1 MKTKMSKV
9 LLLAKKPNW
18 QKKGSKQF
26 SISRNT
32 DDGRELM
39 IDKLK
44 KLCREFGDRLHTPA
58 GLVLEILTSYEK
70 LLTKYSRVSNKNNTY
85 REALDDIL
93 HGRGCEKSLDND
105 GNRVVILHEGML
117 EEISRIIKE

>member
-1 MKTKMSKV
+1 MKTKQSKV
-9 LLLAKKPNW
+9 LLFAKKPNW

-26 SISRNT
+26 SISQNT
-32 DDGRELM
+32 DEGRELM

-117 EEISRIIKE
+117 EKISKAIEE

>member
-1 MKTKMSKV
+1 MKTKQSKV
-9 LLLAKKPNW
+9 LLFAKKPNW

-26 SISRNT
+26 SISQNT
-32 DDGRELM
+32 NDGRELM

-44 KLCREFGDRLHTPA
+44 KLCREFGDRVHTPA
-58 GLVLEILTSYEK
+58 GLVLEILTNYEK
-70 LLTKYSRVSNKNNTY
+70 LLKKYSRISNKNNVY

-93 HGRGCEKSLDND
+93 HGRDCEKSLDDD

-117 EEISRIIKE
+117 KKISKVIEE

>member
-1 MKTKMSKV
+1 MKTKQSKV
-9 LLLAKKPNW
+9 LLFAKKPNW

-26 SISRNT
+26 SISQNT
-32 DDGRELM
+32 DEGRELM

-70 LLTKYSRVSNKNNTY
+70 LLTKYSRVSNKNNTD

-93 HGRGCEKSLDND
+93 HGKKKKKSLDND
-105 GNRVVILHEGML
+105 GNRDVILHEGML

>member
-1 MKTKMSKV
+1 MKTKQSKV
-9 LLLAKKPNW
+9 LLFAKKPNW
-18 QKKGSKQF
+18 QKKGSKQI
-26 SISRNT
+26 SISQNT
-32 DDGRELM
+32 NDGRELM

-44 KLCREFGDRLHTPA
+44 KLCREFGDRVHTPA
-58 GLVLEILTSYEK
+58 GLVLEILTNYEK
-70 LLTKYSRVSNKNNTY
+70 LLKKYSRISNKNNVY

-117 EEISRIIKE
+117 EKISKVIEE

>member
-1 MKTKMSKV
+1 MKTKQSKV
-9 LLLAKKPNW
+9 LLFAKKPNW
-18 QKKGSKQF
+18 QKKGSKQI
-26 SISRNT
+26 SISQNT
-32 DDGRELM
+32 NDGRELM

-44 KLCREFGDRLHTPA
+44 KLCREFGDRVHTPA
-58 GLVLEILTSYEK
+58 GLVLEILTNYEK
-70 LLTKYSRVSNKNNTY
+70 LLKKYSRISNKKNVY

-117 EEISRIIKE
+117 EKISKVIEE